1 MIKSQNI
8 ENREKSNQKSAE
20 KEKLKSRS
28 SGKKPFTIVKKPNK
42 EEAKNVDLLDK
53 RNNVIVDHVSS
64 LMDHLILNK
73 EMLCLYHENKIDQTR
88 SSDLDKSEVKTYG
101 SLSSADERDI
111 TVLMCGE
118 HKYQFDAI
126 KKLKALQA
134 KKYQEVMKKIQEEHK
149 DSEVPIT
156 SKIKNFLCCR
166 RALNEVSKNKRN
178 QYKKTKMPSLTGWND
193 QIAKGS
199 SSASISRQSS
209 RRSRS
214 RSVSISVSRVEIS
227 QDSSEQDS

>member
-1 MIKSQNI
+1 LVKSQNI
-8 ENREKSNQKSAE
+8 ENREKSNQKVAE
-20 KEKLKSRS
+20 KAKEEKSKSKS
-28 SGKKPFTIVKKPNK
+28 SEKKKFTIIKKPNK
-42 EEAKNVDLLDK
+42 EEKKNIDLLDK

-149 DSEVPIT
+149 GNEVSIAT
-156 SKIKNFLCCR
+156 KIKNALCCR
-166 RALNEVSKNKRN
+166 KHLNELSKNKRN

-199 SSASISRQSS
+199 SSASISR
-209 RRSRS
+209 
-214 RSVSISVSRVEIS
+214 
-227 QDSSEQDS
+227 